1 MSTLHP
7 REFVREAVPVA
18 AILLFWNL
26 LAGVAH
32 FQNVGGPVGSAGVVM
47 AALYVV
53 LRGVALSSEVLA
65 PATDDVAAILH
76 QNALL
81 ALPAGAW
88 FVAAMAVGAVEI
100 YVEEFAWVVSSVA
113 TALGGAGLGVVG
125 LYAVAAGHREL
136 VGEESAGGRSS
147 PDRGGAGA
155 SGESR
160 SEGSSADD

>member
-1 MSTLHP
+1 MLSSPKRLAL
-7 REFVREAVPVA
+7 EAVPVA

-26 LAGVAH
+26 LAGIAH
-32 FQNVGGPVGSAGVVM
+32 FQNVGGPVGTAGVVM

-53 LRGVALSSEVLA
+53 LRGISLSSDVLP
-65 PATDDVAAILH
+65 PATDNVAAILY

-100 YVEEFAWVVSSVA
+100 YVEEFTWIFSSVR

-125 LYAVAAGHREL
+125 LYAVAAGRRALFEDP
-136 VGEESAGGRSS
+136 AGGRPS
-147 PDRGGAGA
+147 PDREGAG
-155 SGESR
+155 GESR